1 MGTPDNGS
9 LWIQVLFLWLCL
21 QTAFLSPQT
30 GQGWLFWKHLLSEDF
45 SCHPHQSTT
54 TWKTQVKEKYHRYIV
69 LPILDLGPLLHY
81 KYFVMN
87 IRKQGNRNM
96 TGLKDAGEMYYIS
109 QADPLRTEG
118 MTIFL
123 RQGLTMY
130 VVLTEFRST
139 CVPYWQRL
147 DEDGTW
153 LEASTQSKRIPN

>member
-1 MGTPDNGS
+1 
-9 LWIQVLFLWLCL
+9 
-21 QTAFLSPQT
+21 
-30 GQGWLFWKHLLSEDF
+30 
-45 SCHPHQSTT
+45 
-54 TWKTQVKEKYHRYIV
+54 
-69 LPILDLGPLLHY
+69 
-81 KYFVMN
+81 
-87 IRKQGNRNM
+87 M

-123 RQGLTMY
+123 RQGLTTY